1 MKIKILK
8 EQIPGMPRYGI
19 SGTPLELLDDP
30 GDLDGPGHPPE
41 MKYPGRADDPVARA
55 RAKEL
60 MAKEKAEKERK
71 IKIAKEKE
79 VADKKKANL
88 AEKLKY
94 VRSIQANDE
103 NRFKR
108 LVKAIPPGSMKDQP
122 RVSRIPPRERKLGGS
137 KMIPMGASEVGV
149 DSVLAWAVE
158 NLRIHAE
165 IMGIIPAKS
174 RTYLPLGPNSG
185 YRTSDMQFDLFK
197 RRFDR
202 FDAALQTKGLI
213 TNTYGKAKRSIQ
225 AISGG
230 KYVYKDTRVLP
241 KGIILGGKRKNL
253 AWAIARLTG
262 INVARPQ
269 DAFIIKAHDGSATKV
284 KGFPNHQTG
293 RAIDM
298 NFGFGTSRAN
308 NSRITAT
315 SAWKLLDK
323 YHDMYGLAKY
333 TRDGKL
339 VEAWHWELNKANWQF
354 LKMLQNAKISPIE
367 YAIATTIEMPP
378 VVKPAV

>member
-19 SGTPLELLDDP
+19 SAEDPLAPPDVEQPEVVRDP
-30 GDLDGPGHPPE
+30 ARKADPKAME
-41 MKYPGRADDPVARA
+41 RAAA
-55 RAKEL
+55 L

-94 VRSIQANDE
+94 VRSIRAGDE
-103 NRFKR
+103 NKFKR
-108 LVKAIPPGSMKDQP
+108 LVKAIPAGSMKDQP
-122 RVSRIPPRERKLGGS
+122 RVSRIPPKERKLGGS
-137 KMIPMGASEVGV
+137 NMIPMGASRAGV
-149 DSVLAWAVE
+149 DSVLAWVVE

-165 IMGIIPAKS
+165 IMGIIPARS

-202 FDAALQTKGLI
+202 FDAALQAKGLI

-225 AISGG
+225 RIAGG
-230 KYVYKDTRVLP
+230 KYVYIDTRAFP
-241 KGIILGGKRKNL
+241 KGIVLDGKKGKNL

-269 DAFIIKAHDGSATKV
+269 DAFIIKAHDRSATKV

-315 SAWKLLDK
+315 PAWQLLDK
-323 YHDMYGLAKY
+323 HHDMYGLAKY

-339 VEAWHWELNKANWQF
+339 IEAWHWELNKANWQF
-354 LKMLQNAKISPIE
+354 LKMLQSAKISPIE